1 MAVIYII
8 LSLLTAI
15 LFILTRKVRVG
26 IEKREFL
33 TIKIDLIF
41 FTLCLFDT
49 DKAKKKRK
57 KAKADKKFIYQKISD
72 LLSRSKISVL
82 KLDLSP
88 FGDAE
93 APSLAPLWLGNRAVS
108 FAILAYLKGASK
120 QIYVSD
126 DALDHSPDDPLIY
139 HLILTAPMYLILY
152 TSLAIRFGGIKKKYR
167 RYA

>member
-15 LFILTRKVRVG
+15 LFILTRKIRVG

-41 FTLCLFDT
+41 FTLSLFNT
-49 DKAKKKRK
+49 NKTKKKRRK
-57 KAKADKKFIYQKISD
+57 SKADIKFIYQKITN

-88 FGDAE
+88 FGEAE
-93 APSLAPLWLGNRAVS
+93 APGLVPLWLGNRTVS
-108 FAILAYLKGASK
+108 FAILAYLKGVSGK
-120 QIYVSD
+120 LHVSD
-126 DALDHSPDDPLIY
+126 DALDRSPDDPLIY

-167 RYA
+167 RYS

>member
-8 LSLLTAI
+8 LSLITAI

-26 IEKREFL
+26 IEKREYL

-49 DKAKKKRK
+49 DKTKRNRK
-57 KAKADKKFIYQKISD
+57 KSKADKRFIYQKITE
-72 LLSRSKISVL
+72 LLSRSRISVL
-82 KLDLSP
+82 KLALSP
-88 FGDAE
+88 FGDTE

-108 FAILAYLKGASK
+108 FAILAYLKGASG
-120 QIYVSD
+120 QLYVSD
-126 DALDHSPDDPLIY
+126 DALDRSSDDTLIY